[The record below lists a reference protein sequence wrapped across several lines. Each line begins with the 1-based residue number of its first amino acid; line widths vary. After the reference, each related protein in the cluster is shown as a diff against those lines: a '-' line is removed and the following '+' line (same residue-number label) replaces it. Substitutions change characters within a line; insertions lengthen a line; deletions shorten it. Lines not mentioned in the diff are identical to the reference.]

1 MKQLTRPVIGPSVA
15 ACTVAPDVW
24 ASRSGVPT
32 METDVAEPAELT
44 FTTSAPLVGAG
55 AVDHEERADRAECR
69 PGGHRERGRALG
81 VAWSRWWSW
90 TARPR

>member
-32 METDVAEPAELT
+32 MATDVAEPAELT
-44 FTTSAPLVGAG
+44 F
-55 AVDHEERADRAECR
+55 
-69 PGGHRERGRALG
+69 LG